1 MGHLA
6 FLLGLLFEA
15 TSVCGIPFCSD
26 DGQLAFYNSCNLTEV
41 PQVSNTTIKLFLSYN
56 YIRIVNATSFP
67 LLEKLL
73 LLQLGTQYTPLI
85 IEREAFRNLP
95 NLRILDIGYSTIQ
108 FLHTDAFQG
117 LPNLFELRLFLCKL
131 SDSILKD
138 GYFRNLSS
146 LVVLDLSKNDIQ
158 NIHLHPSFGDLKS
171 LESIDLSQNQ
181 ISHVCER
188 DLKLLQGKRFSLF
201 NLSSNI
207 LYSRISVNWEECMNP
222 FKNMFLEVLDV
233 SDNGWTVDITQNFC
247 RATNGTKIL
256 SLFLKKH
263 IMGGGF
269 GFHNIKEPDRYT
281 FAALGMSS
289 VIKMDISNG
298 FIFSLNFHLFETLKK
313 LKLLNLSYNKVNE
326 IAKEAFYGLDSL
338 QVLNLSYNLLGE
350 LYNFDFYGL
359 PNVGYIDLQK
369 NHIGA
374 IQAQTFNHLKN
385 LKTLDLRD
393 NAIKTVD
400 FLPSLT
406 SVFLSGNKLASFESK
421 GITAEFLDLAENR
434 LETLTNFYTLL
445 QIPGLK
451 FLILNKNR
459 FSVCYQYHFSSKNYT
474 LEQLY
479 LSENMLELVWRT
491 GSCWNVFQGLYQLK
505 VLFLNN
511 NYLSF
516 LPPDVFSDLTAL
528 QILSLHANKLTSLS
542 PGVLPANLRVLILSH
557 NLLVSPDPTIFAS
570 LSHLDISHN
579 QYICD
584 CEARNFILWLNQT
597 NVTMLGSPKDVYC
610 TYPDSFSGVSLYSIS
625 TEGCDEDEA
634 LKFIS
639 FTLFIFFTTTLT
651 LFLTATVI
659 FTKFRGLCFF
669 LWHKMVQRL
678 AFKYHRQGV
687 EEDRHKYD
695 AYLCFSNKDFE
706 WVQNALLNHLDT
718 RYNSENRFNLCFEE
732 RDFLP
737 GEDHI
742 NNIRDAIW
750 SSRKTICIVTRHF
763 LKDGWCIEAF
773 NFAQSRY
780 FSDLK
785 DVLIMV
791 VAGSLSQYQLMK
803 YPPIRVFVQR
813 QPYLK
818 WPEDLQD
825 VGWFLNKLSQ
835 SILTKK
841 EEKKKSNNI
850 PLQTIATIS

>member
-6 FLLGLLFEA
+6 FLLGLLFGV
-15 TSVCGIPFCSD
+15 TSICGIPFCSD

-41 PQVSNTTIKLFLSYN
+41 PQVPNTIIKLFLSYN
-56 YIRIVNATSFP
+56 YIRVINATSFP
-67 LLEKLL
+67 LLEMLL
-73 LLQLGTQYTPLI
+73 LLQLGTQHTPLI

-95 NLRILDIGYSTIQ
+95 NLRILDIGYSKIQ

-117 LPNLFELRLFLCKL
+117 LPNLFELRLFSCHL

-138 GYFRNLSS
+138 GYFRNLHS
-146 LVVLDLSKNDIQ
+146 LAVLDLSINDIQ
-158 NIHLHPSFGDLKS
+158 NIHLHPSFEDLKS

-188 DLKLLQGKRFSLF
+188 DLKPLQGKRFSLF
-201 NLSSNI
+201 NLSFNI

-222 FKNMFLEVLDV
+222 FQSMFLEILDV
-233 SDNGWTVDITQNFC
+233 SGNGWTADITQNFC

-256 SLFLKKH
+256 SLFLKNH
-263 IMGGGF
+263 IMGPGF
-269 GFHNIKEPDRYT
+269 GFHNIKEPDQDT
-281 FAALGMSS
+281 FADLGMSS
-289 VIKMDISNG
+289 IIKMDISHG
-298 FIFSLNFHLFETLKK
+298 FIYSLNFHLFKTLRN
-313 LKLLNLSYNKVNE
+313 LEFINLSHNKVNK
-326 IAKEAFYGLDSL
+326 IAIEAFYGLDSL
-338 QVLNLSYNLLGE
+338 QILNLSYNLLGE
-350 LYNFDFYGL
+350 LYNSDFYGL
-359 PNVGYIDLQK
+359 YNISYIDLQK

-374 IQAQTFNHLKN
+374 IQAQTFKSLKN
-385 LKTLDLRD
+385 LQTLDLRD

-406 SVFLSGNKLASFESK
+406 MVLLSGNKLVSFERR
-421 GITAEFLDLAENR
+421 GITVEFLDLSENR
-434 LETLTNFYTLL
+434 LESLTDFYTLL

-459 FSVCYQYHFSSKNYT
+459 FSVCYQHYFSSKNYT

-479 LSENMLELVWRT
+479 LSENILQLVWQT
-491 GSCWNVFQGLYQLK
+491 GSCWNMFKGLYQLK

-542 PGVLPANLRVLILSH
+542 PGVLPANLRVLNLSH
-557 NLLVSPDPTIFAS
+557 NLLLSPDPTIFAS

-584 CEARNFILWLNQT
+584 CEAKNFILWLNQT
-597 NVTMLGSPKDVYC
+597 NVTMLGSPEDVYC
-610 TYPDSFSGVSLYSIS
+610 TYPDSFSGVSLYSLS
-625 TEGCDEDEA
+625 TEGCDEEEA
-634 LKFIS
+634 LKFIN

-659 FTKFRGLCFF
+659 FTKFRGLCFS

-678 AFKYHRQGV
+678 TFKYYRQGV
-687 EEDRHKYD
+687 EEDQHKYD

-706 WVQNALLNHLDT
+706 WVQNALLNHLDS

-742 NNIRDAIW
+742 SNIRDAIW

-773 NFAQSRY
+773 NSAQSRY